1 MRIDKYLKNSRLI
14 KRRTLANEACDT
26 GHVYINGKVAK
37 PGTEVK
43 VGDTIDLRFGSSLTS
58 VEVTSVAEHA
68 SKAEAKEMYKIK

>member
-26 GHVYINGKVAK
+26 GHVYINGKAAR

-43 VGDTIDLRFGSSLTS
+43 VGDTIDIRFGSNLTS
-58 VEVTSVAEHA
+58 VEVTSVAEHV
-68 SKAEAKEMYKIK
+68 SKAESKEMYIIK